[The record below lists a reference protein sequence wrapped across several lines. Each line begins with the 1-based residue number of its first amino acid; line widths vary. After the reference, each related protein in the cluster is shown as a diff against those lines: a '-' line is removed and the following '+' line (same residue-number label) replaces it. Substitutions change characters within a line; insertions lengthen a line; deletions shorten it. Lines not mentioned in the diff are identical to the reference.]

1 MTSWPLARNS
11 AAAAA
16 TAMVGE
22 GLTRW
27 QRWETARLTVIS
39 LLYSMIGRAAD
50 IKGFTGRNQQAA

>member
-1 MTSWPLARNS
+1 
-11 AAAAA
+11 
-16 TAMVGE
+16 MVGE

-39 LLYSMIGRAAD
+39 LLYSLIGRAAD